1 MDIGDFIAF
10 IIGGLIIGAIARAIK
25 KGPQDLS
32 LPMTALLGMAG
43 SFVGGLIASLIG
55 LGTIVALIVA
65 IIVAVLLIG
74 FMEKRGHA

>member
-1 MDIGDFIAF
+1 MGIGEILSFIVW
-10 IIGGLIIGAIARAIK
+10 GLIIGAIARAIK

-43 SFVGGLIASLIG
+43 SFIGGLIAAL
-55 LGTIVALIVA
+55 LGAPYVVAV
-65 IIVAVLLIG
+65 IIAVVIAVLLIG